1 MRGLSA
7 PAGARLGRWLTATV
21 LVIALGVGGICAAQ
35 LLLAQ
40 RDNGLIRSLGQGND
54 LAASATDPPQLLYA
68 RLHFLLVRD
77 RLDEAQPLLNQIVHG
92 GDARQSAVALYAMAN
107 ARLRVAFLQLEKGR
121 IDPAI
126 PLVRLAKEGYRRAL
140 GLDPEFWDA
149 KYNLGIAMRLV
160 RDFPQIEQSG
170 EELPPELAKKLWTEL
185 PGLPKGLP

>member
-1 MRGLSA
+1 MRGFAA
-7 PAGARLGRWLTATV
+7 PSRARLRLWLTGLILTVALGGAAFSGAR
-21 LVIALGVGGICAAQ
+21 

-40 RDNGLIRSLGQGND
+40 HDNGLIRSLGAGHD
-54 LAASATDPPQLLYA
+54 LATSASDPVPLLYA

-77 RLDEAQPLLNQIVHG
+77 RLDEAQPLLNQILRE
-92 GDARQSAVALYAMAN
+92 GDARQSSAALYAMAN
-107 ARLRVAFLQLEKGR
+107 ARLRVAFAQLEKGR

-140 GLDPEFWDA
+140 GLEPEFWDA
-149 KYNLGIAMRLV
+149 KYNLDIAMRLV

-170 EELPPELAKKLWTEL
+170 EELPPEAAKKLWTEL